1 MVADPSDSADVGVAL
16 KLHVE
21 HGLPA
26 DFRRPAEE
34 IAAITQPRD
43 DRNELAGEQHLVK
56 NRWRQAQEGQAGV
69 RFPA

>member
-1 MVADPSDSADVGVAL
+1 MDPSDSADGGVAV

-34 IAAITQPRD
+34 IAAVTQPRH

-56 NRWRQAQEGQAGV
+56 SRGRQAQEGQAGV

>member
-1 MVADPSDSADVGVAL
+1 MVADPLIRRMFAV

-34 IAAITQPRD
+34 IAAITQPRHD
-43 DRNELAGEQHLVK
+43 QNELAGEQHLVK
-56 NRWRQAQEGQAGV
+56 SRGR
-69 RFPA
+69 